1 MSMVQYARSICRGC
15 ARKSAANTTKC
26 VFARRDQCPDYQA
39 SLAIKA
45 CDWED
50 AAIQIPTECLLKA
63 LRFQGYSGKLE
74 KTMLV
79 SI

>member
-1 MSMVQYARSICRGC
+1 
-15 ARKSAANTTKC
+15 